1 MKKTNRAKFWV
12 LLIGMLLLLNAFGYL
27 GVMFADAQGLFN
39 HKGRTVCDSVLER
52 LRIYRLNVNARQ
64 MAGFTIIA
72 GAMSLS
78 LTMACLGKDIRAK
91 MRNKGVKGVFAFFWA
106 IVCLCVIAAGWVV
119 GLWLA
124 TRNNLSYTG
133 ILWCWLYYGMG
144 VACGAVIVLTLTA
157 ILRLLCL
164 GIPRECSVESNA
176 VSIAANGEQETEKEE
191 NVFPGIYEIDEKYE
205 GQIVTKAKG
214 SAKIDLPTL
223 AEGFQAF
230 LSQRYELYYDLH
242 VLRSFLAGLSASR
255 LIILEGLSGT
265 GKSSLP
271 RYFAE
276 YVGCNAFFVPVQS
289 TWRDRND
296 LLGYYSD
303 FTKVFKETNFLK
315 RLYEASYTPDN
326 FNMMVLDEM
335 NLSRVEYYFA
345 DFLSVLEYPSEDWTV
360 QLTQG
365 VPDAKAPALL
375 EDGAIRIPVNTWF
388 IGTANKDDSTFTIT
402 DKVYDRAIVLD
413 FDERNRR
420 IESKAN
426 PNPISLSPAQL
437 QNLFAQA
444 RKNPENCL
452 THEELDQ
459 FIEFTQYVY
468 DLFEVQ
474 FGNRILNQI
483 IAFTPVFVA
492 MGGTKVGALD
502 VMFCRKILHKVEGRF
517 EDYIKEGLIKL
528 QSKIA
533 SVYGVGQM
541 PETEEMIARLLK
553 KLI

>member
-12 LLIGMLLLLNAFGYL
+12 LLLGMLLLINAFGYL
-27 GVMFADAQGLFN
+27 GVMFADDQGFFN
-39 HKGRTVCDSVLER
+39 RKGETLCGQVLDSLK
-52 LRIYRLNVNARQ
+52 IYRFNIRTRQ
-64 MAGFTIIA
+64 LAGFTIVA
-72 GAMSLS
+72 AAMSLS
-78 LTMACLGKDIRAK
+78 LIMACLGKDIRAK
-91 MRNKGVKGVFAFFWA
+91 MRDKAAKGMFAFIWA
-106 IVCLCVIAAGWVV
+106 CVCLGVIAIGWAA
-119 GLWLA
+119 GLWFA
-124 TRNNLSYTG
+124 SRNDLGYTSV
-133 ILWCWLYYGMG
+133 LWCWLYYGIG
-144 VACGAVIVLTLTA
+144 VACGTVIFLLLIAIFRVLIFGVA
-157 ILRLLCL
+157 KE
-164 GIPRECSVESNA
+164 GSVEIESASA
-176 VSIAANGEQETEKEE
+176 VGSVEAAEKEEE
-191 NVFPGIYEIDEKYE
+191 NVFPGIYEIDENYGGK
-205 GQIVTKAKG
+205 IVQKAKG
-214 SAKIDLPTL
+214 PAAVDLPTL

-230 LSQRYELYYDLH
+230 LSKKYELYYELH

-315 RLYEASYTPDN
+315 KLYEANYTPDN

-388 IGTANKDDSTFTIT
+388 VGTANKDDSTFTIT

-420 IESKAN
+420 IESTAN

-437 QNLFAQA
+437 QELFAQA
-444 RKNPENCL
+444 RNNPDNCL

-533 SVYGVGQM
+533 SVYGAGQM